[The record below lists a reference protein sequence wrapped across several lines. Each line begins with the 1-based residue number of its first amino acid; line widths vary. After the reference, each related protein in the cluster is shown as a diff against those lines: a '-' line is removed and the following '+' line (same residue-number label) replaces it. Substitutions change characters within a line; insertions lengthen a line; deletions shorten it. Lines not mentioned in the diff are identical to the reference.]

1 MVLVSHVWVGSSIL
15 QAQRN
20 STGENCRWTPDWP
33 CATESSGRMC
43 KPGAVPGSARRRRV
57 SSAGAT
63 ERLFSHRGPLS
74 HSYHFPS
81 GDLEKKHQCIL
92 NAFFLTIKHYED
104 KV

>member
-1 MVLVSHVWVGSSIL
+1 MGRNSIL

-33 CATESSGRMC
+33 YATEPSGRMC
-43 KPGAVPGSARRRRV
+43 EPGAVPGSARRHCV
-57 SSAGAT
+57 PSAGAT

-81 GDLEKKHQCIL
+81 GDPKKSI
-92 NAFFLTIKHYED
+92 NAF
-104 KV
+104 

>member
-1 MVLVSHVWVGSSIL
+1 MGRSSIL

-81 GDLEKKHQCIL
+81 GDLEKKHQCS
-92 NAFFLTIKHYED
+92 F
-104 KV
+104 